1 MQIVL
6 AVLQVRVL
14 LERRTANET
23 LVRLVDSVDLL
34 KSFSR
39 APCFVNTEA
48 VSVVRRIR
56 AAWSPSTFM
65 LKKGWFVPSVS
76 SKRFRDLF

>member
-23 LVRLVDSVDLL
+23 LVRFVDSFDFL
-34 KSFSR
+34 KSF
-39 APCFVNTEA
+39 N
-48 VSVVRRIR
+48 
-56 AAWSPSTFM
+56 
-65 LKKGWFVPSVS
+65 
-76 SKRFRDLF
+76 